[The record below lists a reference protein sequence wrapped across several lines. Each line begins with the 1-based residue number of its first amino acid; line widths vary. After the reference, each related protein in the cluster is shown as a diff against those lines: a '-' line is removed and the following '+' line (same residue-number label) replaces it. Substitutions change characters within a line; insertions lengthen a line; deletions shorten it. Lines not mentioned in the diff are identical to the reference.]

1 MFIRWERSN
10 VRENIMMS
18 KFAFGDFRE
27 EPKVGTRI
35 LLCMQWLKLVM
46 SYPLMLL
53 MLWFII
59 NHTMLFI
66 SSTLLGILIFSS
78 VQAFFFA
85 KRNKNTPEAFW
96 PIPIVF
102 STPLRFSGSH
112 HTLLLQQVKVA
123 G

>member
-27 EPKVGTRI
+27 GPKVGTRI

-59 NHTMLFI
+59 KHTMLFI

-85 KRNKNTPEAFW
+85 KRNKKIHLKPSG

-102 STPLRFSGSH
+102 LCLYTFLD
-112 HTLLLQQVKVA
+112 HTIRYCYSK
-123 G
+123 